1 MSDSESSSSKS
12 NKSDDCN
19 IIDKDDSNSSNKQ
32 RFSDVYQFFTLNES
46 TNRWKC
52 GYCK

>member
-1 MSDSESSSSKS
+1 MSESESSSSKS
-12 NKSDDCN
+12 NKSDGLN

-32 RFSDVYQFFTLNES
+32 RFSEVYRFFTLNES

-52 GYCK
+52 DYCK